1 MLRITAAAILLAT
14 SSVAFAA
21 DTEPADPAKA
31 QQYVETVCIA
41 CHGMD
46 GNGLDPANPIT
57 MYPMISGQNA
67 EYILKQ
73 LNEFYVDVSADPPK
87 PALREE
93 PNMNAMLAAV
103 PPSEFKHLAAYFA
116 QQKIAHSKV
125 TADEE
130 TLALGKKLWKFGDM
144 KKGIPACTGCHG
156 PNGHGMPAQYPALAG
171 QYPEYLELQ
180 LNNFRQGLRTNDPSQ
195 MMRMTAEKMSDKE
208 IKAVSQYAAS
218 LR

>member
-14 SSVAFAA
+14 SGVAFSA

-41 CHGMD
+41 CHGTD
-46 GNGLDPANPIT
+46 GNGMDPENPIT
-57 MYPMISGQNA
+57 MYPLIAGQSE

-73 LNEFYVDVSADPPK
+73 LNEFYMDPAADPPK
-87 PALREE
+87 PAIREE
-93 PNMNAMLAAV
+93 PNMQAMLMAV
-103 PPSEFKHLAAYFA
+103 PPADFKHLSAYFA
-116 QQKIAHSKV
+116 KQKIHHSKA

-156 PNGHGMPAQYPALAG
+156 PNGHGMPAQFPALAG

-180 LNNFRQGLRTNDPSQ
+180 LNNFRQGLRANDSGQ
-195 MMRMTAEKMSDKE
+195 MMRLTAEKMSEKE
-208 IKAVSQYAAS
+208 IKAVAQYAAS

>member
-14 SSVAFAA
+14 SNVAFSA

-41 CHGMD
+41 CHGTD
-46 GNGLDPANPIT
+46 GNGMDPENPIT
-57 MYPMISGQNA
+57 MYPLIAGQSQ

-73 LNEFYVDVSADPPK
+73 LNEFYMDPTADPPK
-87 PALREE
+87 PAIREE
-93 PNMNAMLAAV
+93 PNMQAMLMAV
-103 PPSEFKHLAAYFA
+103 PPADFKHLAAYFS
-116 QQKIAHSKV
+116 QQKIKHSKA

-156 PNGHGMPAQYPALAG
+156 PTGHGMPAQFPALAG

-180 LNNFRQGLRTNDPSQ
+180 LNNFRQGLRANDSGQ
-195 MMRMTAEKMSDKE
+195 MMRMTAEKMSEKE

>member
-14 SSVAFAA
+14 SGVAFSA

-41 CHGMD
+41 CHGTD
-46 GNGLDPANPIT
+46 GNGMDPENPIT
-57 MYPMISGQNA
+57 MYPLIAGQSE

-73 LNEFYVDVSADPPK
+73 LNEFYMDPAADPPK
-87 PALREE
+87 PAIREE
-93 PNMNAMLAAV
+93 PNLQAMLMAV
-103 PPSEFKHLAAYFA
+103 PPADFKHLAAYFA
-116 QQKIAHSKV
+116 KQKIHHSKA

-156 PNGHGMPAQYPALAG
+156 PNGHGMPAQFPALAG

-180 LNNFRQGLRTNDPSQ
+180 LNNFRQGLRANDSGQ
-195 MMRMTAEKMSDKE
+195 MMRLTAEKMSEKE
-208 IKAVSQYAAS
+208 IKAVAQYAAS